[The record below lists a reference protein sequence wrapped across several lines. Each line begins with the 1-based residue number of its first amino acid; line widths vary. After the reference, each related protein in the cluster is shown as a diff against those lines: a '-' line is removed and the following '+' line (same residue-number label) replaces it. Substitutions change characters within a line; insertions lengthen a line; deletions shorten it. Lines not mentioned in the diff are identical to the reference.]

1 MKILHIIPSVASVRG
16 GPSQAVLE
24 IVKALRNQGV
34 AAEIVTTNDNGNNL
48 LDVPL
53 GKPIEYKQVPV
64 QFFSRFSP
72 KVTSIREFA
81 FSSQLTT
88 WLWQNAKKYDL
99 LHIHAIFSYAS
110 TVAMAIARFQGIPYI
125 VRPLGQLC
133 EWSLQQSALRKQ
145 IYLNLIERSNLN
157 HSQALHLTSEQEQQ
171 EVSRL
176 SLSPPSFVLPH
187 GLSIPPAIPNARSRL
202 REHLQ
207 VPADEPI
214 ILFLSRLHPKK
225 GLDYLIPALG
235 KLTNYRF
242 TFVIAGSGSKEY
254 EAEIESLII
263 SNGMRDRTHF
273 AGFVTGEEKNLF
285 IQGSDIFAL
294 TSYAENFGIA
304 VLEAL
309 AVGIPVVVTPGVALA
324 AVVQQ
329 NKLGYVPQLDVQAIA
344 EAVDCYLS
352 HPQAVKD
359 MGDRARKL
367 VLENYTWNHIA
378 ENLMDI
384 YTKLIKQQLL
394 SQTLI

>member
-24 IVKALRNQGV
+24 TVKALRNQGV

-133 EWSLQQSALRKQ
+133 EWSLQQSARRKQ

-176 SLSPPSFVLPH
+176 ALSPPSFVLPH

-242 TFVIAGSGSKEY
+242 TFVIAGSGSEEY
-254 EAEIESLII
+254 EAEIESLIV

-329 NKLGYVPQLDVQAIA
+329 NKLGYVPELDVQAIA

-352 HPQAVKD
+352 HPQAIKD

-378 ENLMDI
+378 ENLMEI
-384 YTKLIKQQLL
+384 YRKLIKQQLL

>member
-48 LDVPL
+48 LNVPL

-133 EWSLQQSALRKQ
+133 EWSLQQSARRKQ
-145 IYLNLIERSNLN
+145 IYLNLIERANLN

-176 SLSPPSFVLPH
+176 ALSPPSFVLPH

-207 VPADEPI
+207 VPADEAI

-254 EAEIESLII
+254 EAEIESLIV

-329 NKLGYVPQLDVQAIA
+329 NKLGYVPELDVQAIA

-378 ENLMDI
+378 ENLMEI
-384 YTKLIKQQLL
+384 YTKLIKQELL

>member
-24 IVKALRNQGV
+24 TVKALRNQGV

-133 EWSLQQSALRKQ
+133 EWSLQQSARRKQ

-176 SLSPPSFVLPH
+176 ALSPPSFVLPH
-187 GLSIPPAIPNARSRL
+187 GLSIPAAIPNARSRL

-235 KLTNYRF
+235 ELTNYRF
-242 TFVIAGSGSKEY
+242 TFVIAGSGSQEY
-254 EAEIESLII
+254 EAEIESLIV
-263 SNGMRDRTHF
+263 SHGMRDRTHF
-273 AGFVTGEEKNLF
+273 VGFVTGEEKNLC

-329 NKLGYVPQLDVQAIA
+329 NKLGYVPELDVQAIA

-352 HPQAVKD
+352 HPQAIKD

-378 ENLMDI
+378 ENLMEI
-384 YTKLIKQQLL
+384 YTKLIKQNLI
-394 SQTLI
+394 SKTLI